1 MKPNPKHHVV
11 LSWRWCFFDHPWRR
25 EFEQA
30 MDAQRAEE
38 DEDFEEFEEFLFD
51 KLVTFSQEGDSPFTL
66 RQRFFDS
73 LLEYSTS
80 SLCTFV

>member
-1 MKPNPKHHVV
+1 MDCWH
-11 LSWRWCFFDHPWRR
+11 R

-51 KLVTFSQEGDSPFTL
+51 KLVTSAQEGDSPSTL
-66 RQRFFDS
+66 RRRFFGS
-73 LLEYSTS
+73 LLEYSTP
-80 SLCTFV
+80 SLCTFM